1 VLLGTGYKVAIA
13 RYGFLSP
20 PLLEAIRTVNGYPL
34 LNKGF
39 ESSVP
44 GLYFVGATAAYSFG
58 PLCRFVAGTRFTAV
72 TLTDFAR
79 KKAVPRLRAPQVS
92 RPMVAR
98 FGSTD

>member
-1 VLLGTGYKVAIA
+1 LHRAV
-13 RYGFLSP
+13 
-20 PLLEAIRTVNGYPL
+20 RTANGYPI

-72 TLTDFAR
+72 TLTNLTR
-79 KKAVPRLRAPQVS
+79 KRTVPRHTAA
-92 RPMVAR
+92 AR
-98 FGSTD
+98 V